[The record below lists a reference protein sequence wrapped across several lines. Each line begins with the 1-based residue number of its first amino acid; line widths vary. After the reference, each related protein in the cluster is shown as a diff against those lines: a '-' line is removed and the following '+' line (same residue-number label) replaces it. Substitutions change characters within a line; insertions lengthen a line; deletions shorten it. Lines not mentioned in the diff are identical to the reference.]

1 MALPQNFK
9 AMVVSETAEK
19 TFVREIR
26 ERALNDL
33 PAGEL
38 IIEVKY
44 SSLNYKD
51 ALSATGNKGVTRKYP
66 HTPGIDAAGVIVD
79 STTKMFSVGDQVTV
93 TGFDLGMN
101 TSGGFGQYISVPALW
116 AVNLP
121 KGLSLKES
129 MGYGTAGLTA
139 ALCII
144 RLMASGLS
152 KDSGEVL
159 VTGATGGVGSVAVA
173 ILAKLG
179 FNVVAATGKASEHDF
194 LTALGAK
201 SIISRE
207 EANDTS
213 GRPLQKGRWAGV
225 VDTVGGNIL
234 ATALKTAKYGGLVT
248 ACGNAMSA
256 DLSVSVFPFILRG
269 VSLLGVD
276 SVEIPM
282 RARQMAWQ
290 KLAGEWKIDLDPLTY
305 RSITGGARAQDRA
318 NSQGRNSRPG
328 GRRSEQDEGQRAI
341 LAFASQ
347 EVAS

>member
-1 MALPQNFK
+1 MPLPQTFK
-9 AMVVSETAEK
+9 AMVVSETADQK
-19 TFVREIR
+19 FIREIKQK
-26 ERALNDL
+26 EVSDL

-38 IIEVKY
+38 LIEVKY

-51 ALSATGNKGVTRKYP
+51 ALSASGNKGVTRKYP
-66 HTPGIDAAGVIVD
+66 HTPGVDAAGLVATS
-79 STTKMFSVGDQVTV
+79 STSQFGAGDQVIV

-101 TSGGFGQYISVPALW
+101 TAGGFGQYISVPASW
-116 AVNLP
+116 AVKLP
-121 KGLSLKES
+121 QGMTLKES

-139 ALCII
+139 ALCVM
-144 RLMASGLS
+144 RLMAFGLS

-159 VTGATGGVGSVAVA
+159 VTGATGGVGSVAIG

-179 FNVVAATGKASEHDF
+179 FNVVAATGKTDEKDF
-194 LTALGAK
+194 LTELGAK
-201 SIISRE
+201 TIISRE

-234 ATALKTAKYGGLVT
+234 ATAIKSVKYGGLVA

-256 DLSVSVFPFILRG
+256 DLAVSVFPFILRG

-282 RARQMAWQ
+282 STRLRTWQ
-290 KLAGEWKIDLDPLTY
+290 KLAHDWKLDQSAFVSECALEELSPKIDLILK
-305 RSITGGARAQDRA
+305 GGIR
-318 NSQGRNSRPG
+318 GRVVVDVSR
-328 GRRSEQDEGQRAI
+328 
-341 LAFASQ
+341 
-347 EVAS
+347 

>member
-1 MALPQNFK
+1 MPLPQSFK
-9 AMVVSETAEK
+9 AMVVSETPEK
-19 TFVREIR
+19 TFVREIKQK
-26 ERALNDL
+26 ALSDL

-44 SSLNYKD
+44 SCLNYKD
-51 ALSATGNKGVTRKYP
+51 ALSATGNKGVTKKYP
-66 HTPGIDAAGVIVD
+66 HTPGIDAAGVVVD
-79 STTKMFSVGDQVTV
+79 STTQSFAVGDQVIV

-101 TSGGFGQYISVPALW
+101 TAGGFGQYISVPSNW
-116 AVNLP
+116 AVKLIQ
-121 KGLSLKES
+121 GLSLRDA

-179 FNVVAATGKASEHDF
+179 FDVVAATGKTSEHDF
-194 LTALGAK
+194 LRGLGARA
-201 SIISRE
+201 IISRE

-234 ATALKTAKYGGLVT
+234 ATALKTTKNGGLVA
-248 ACGNAMSA
+248 ACGNVMSA
-256 DLSVSVFPFILRG
+256 DLNVNVFPFILRG

-276 SVEIPM
+276 SVEIP
-282 RARQMAWQ
+282 ARSRVTAWR
-290 KLAGEWKIDLDPLTY
+290 KLAGEWSIDLTSLVAECSLEELNPKIDLMLK
-305 RSITGGARAQDRA
+305 GGIR
-318 NSQGRNSRPG
+318 GRVLVN
-328 GRRSEQDEGQRAI
+328 
-341 LAFASQ
+341 LNK
-347 EVAS
+347 

>member
-1 MALPQNFK
+1 MGLPQNFK

-19 TFVREIR
+19 AFVREIR
-26 ERALNDL
+26 QRALSDL

-79 STTKMFSVGDQVTV
+79 STTRSIAVGEEVVV

-101 TSGGFGQYISVPALW
+101 TAGGFGQYISVPAPW
-116 AVNLP
+116 AVKLP
-121 KGLSLKES
+121 QGLSLSES

-139 ALCII
+139 ALCIL
-144 RLMASGLS
+144 RLMAGGLS

-159 VTGATGGVGSVAVA
+159 VTGATGGVGSIAVA

-179 FNVVAATGKASEHDF
+179 FNVVAATGKASEHAF
-194 LTALGAK
+194 LTAIGAK
-201 SIISRE
+201 AILSRE

-234 ATALKTAKYGGLVT
+234 ATALKTAKYGGLVA
-248 ACGNAMSA
+248 ACGNVMSA
-256 DLSVSVFPFILRG
+256 ELNVSVFPFILRG

-282 RARQMAWQ
+282 RARQMAWS
-290 KLAGEWKIDLDPLTY
+290 KLAGEWRVNLTPIVTEVSLEELNPRIDQILK
-305 RSITGGARAQDRA
+305 GGIR
-318 NSQGRNSRPG
+318 GRVVVDLSK
-328 GRRSEQDEGQRAI
+328 
-341 LAFASQ
+341 
-347 EVAS
+347 

>member
-1 MALPQNFK
+1 MPLPKTFK

-19 TFVREIR
+19 TFPREIR
-26 ERALNDL
+26 ERALGDL

-38 IIEVKY
+38 IIEVKF

-66 HTPGIDAAGVIVD
+66 HTPGIDAAGVVAD
-79 STTKMFSVGDQVTV
+79 STTKLFAVGDQVTV

-101 TSGGFGQYISVPALW
+101 TSGGFAQYISVPALW
-116 AVNLP
+116 AAKLP
-121 KGLSLKES
+121 QGLSLKES
-129 MGYGTAGLTA
+129 MSHGTAGLTA

-144 RLMASGLS
+144 RLMASGLT
-152 KDSGEVL
+152 KESGEVL

-194 LTALGAK
+194 LTSLGAK
-201 SIISRE
+201 TIISRE

-213 GRPLQKGRWAGV
+213 GRPLQKPRWAGV
-225 VDTVGGNIL
+225 IDTVGGNIL
-234 ATALKTAKYGGLVT
+234 ATALKTAKYGGLVA

-256 DLSVSVFPFILRG
+256 ELNVNVFPFILRG

-282 RARQMAWQ
+282 RARQMAWS
-290 KLAGEWKIDLDPLTY
+290 KLAGEWKIDFGNIIKEVSLEELNPQID
-305 RSITGGARAQDRA
+305 
-318 NSQGRNSRPG
+318 
-328 GRRSEQDEGQRAI
+328 AI
-341 LAFASQ
+341 LKGAVRGRVVVDLSK
-347 EVAS
+347 

>member
-1 MALPQNFK
+1 
-9 AMVVSETAEK
+9 MVVSETADQK
-19 TFVREIR
+19 FIREIR
-26 ERALNDL
+26 QKELSDL

-38 IIEVKY
+38 LIEVKY

-51 ALSATGNKGVTRKYP
+51 ALSASGNKGVTRKYP
-66 HTPGIDAAGVIVD
+66 HTPGVDAAGVVATS
-79 STTKMFSVGDQVTV
+79 STAQFGAGDQVIV

-101 TSGGFGQYISVPALW
+101 TAGGFGQYISVPASW
-116 AVNLP
+116 GVKLP
-121 KGLSLKES
+121 QGMTLKES

-139 ALCII
+139 ALCVM
-144 RLMASGLS
+144 RLMAFGLS

-159 VTGATGGVGSVAVA
+159 VTGATGGVGSVAIG

-179 FNVVAATGKASEHDF
+179 FNVVAATGKTDEKDF
-194 LTALGAK
+194 LTQLGAK
-201 SIISRE
+201 TIISRD

-234 ATALKTAKYGGLVT
+234 ATAIKSTKYGGLIA

-256 DLSVSVFPFILRG
+256 DLAVSVYPFILRG

-282 RARQMAWQ
+282 STRLRTWQ
-290 KLAGEWKIDLDPLTY
+290 KLAYDWKLDLSGFVSECALEELSPKIDLILK
-305 RSITGGARAQDRA
+305 GGIR
-318 NSQGRNSRPG
+318 GRVVVDLSR
-328 GRRSEQDEGQRAI
+328 
-341 LAFASQ
+341 
-347 EVAS
+347 

>member
-26 ERALNDL
+26 QRALSDL

-66 HTPGIDAAGVIVD
+66 HTPGIDVAGVVVD
-79 STTKMFSVGDQVTV
+79 STTKSFGVGEQVIV
-93 TGFDLGMN
+93 MGFDLGMN
-101 TSGGFGQYISVPALW
+101 TSGGFGQYISVPSGW
-116 AVNLP
+116 AIKLP
-121 KGLSLKES
+121 QGLSLKDS

-139 ALCII
+139 ALCIL
-144 RLMASGLS
+144 RLMAAGLS

-179 FNVVAATGKASEHDF
+179 FTVVAATGKTSEQEF

-201 SIISRE
+201 AIISRD

-213 GRPLQKGRWAGV
+213 GRPLQKARWAGV
-225 VDTVGGNIL
+225 IDTVGGNIL
-234 ATALKTAKYGGLVT
+234 ATALKTAKYGGLVA

-256 DLSVSVFPFILRG
+256 ELNVNVFPFILRG

-276 SVEIPM
+276 SVEVPM
-282 RARQMAWQ
+282 RARMMAWQ
-290 KLAGEWKIDLDPLTY
+290 KLAGEWKIDLSSL
-305 RSITGGARAQDRA
+305 ITECSLEELNPKIEQILKGGIR
-318 NSQGRNSRPG
+318 GRVVVDLSK
-328 GRRSEQDEGQRAI
+328 
-341 LAFASQ
+341 
-347 EVAS
+347 

>member
-1 MALPQNFK
+1 MALAQTFK
-9 AMVVSETAEK
+9 AMVVFETPEK
-19 TFVREIR
+19 TFTREIR
-26 ERALNDL
+26 ERALSDL

-66 HTPGIDAAGVIVD
+66 HTPGIDAAGVIAD
-79 STTKMFSVGDQVTV
+79 STTKLFAVGDQVTV

-116 AVNLP
+116 ATKLP
-121 KGLSLKES
+121 QGLSLKDS
-129 MGYGTAGLTA
+129 MSHGTAGLTA

-144 RLMASGLS
+144 RLMASGLT
-152 KDSGEVL
+152 KESGEVL
-159 VTGATGGVGSVAVA
+159 VTGASGGVGSIAVA

-179 FNVVAATGKASEHDF
+179 FTVIAATGKASEHDF
-194 LTALGAK
+194 LKGLGAK
-201 SIISRE
+201 AIISRE
-207 EANDTS
+207 EVNDTS
-213 GRPLQKGRWAGV
+213 GRPLQKPRWAGV

-234 ATALKTAKYGGLVT
+234 ATALKTTKYGGLVA

-256 DLSVSVFPFILRG
+256 ELNVNVFPFILRG

-282 RARQMAWQ
+282 RARQMAWN
-290 KLAGEWKIDLDPLTY
+290 KLAGEWSIDVKRLVTEVSLAELNPKIDEILKGAIRGRVLINLT
-305 RSITGGARAQDRA
+305 
-318 NSQGRNSRPG
+318 
-328 GRRSEQDEGQRAI
+328 E
-341 LAFASQ
+341 
-347 EVAS
+347 

>member
-1 MALPQNFK
+1 MPLPQTFK
-9 AMVVSETAEK
+9 AMVVSETADQK
-19 TFVREIR
+19 FIREIKQK
-26 ERALNDL
+26 EVSDL

-38 IIEVKY
+38 LIEVKY

-51 ALSATGNKGVTRKYP
+51 ALSASGNKGVTRKYP
-66 HTPGIDAAGVIVD
+66 HTPGIDAAGLV
-79 STTKMFSVGDQVTV
+79 STSSTSQFGAGDQVIV

-101 TSGGFGQYISVPALW
+101 TAGGFGQYISVPASW
-116 AVNLP
+116 AVKLP
-121 KGLSLKES
+121 QGMTLKES

-139 ALCII
+139 ALCVM
-144 RLMASGLS
+144 RLMAFGLS

-159 VTGATGGVGSVAVA
+159 VTGATGGVGSVAIG

-179 FNVVAATGKASEHDF
+179 FNVVAATGKTDEKDF
-194 LTALGAK
+194 LTELGAK
-201 SIISRE
+201 TIISRE

-234 ATALKTAKYGGLVT
+234 ATAIKSAKYGGLVA

-256 DLSVSVFPFILRG
+256 DLAVSVFPFILRG

-282 RARQMAWQ
+282 STRLRTWQ
-290 KLAGEWKIDLDPLTY
+290 KLAHDWKLDQSAFVSECALEELSPKIDLILK
-305 RSITGGARAQDRA
+305 GGIR
-318 NSQGRNSRPG
+318 GRVVVDVSR
-328 GRRSEQDEGQRAI
+328 
-341 LAFASQ
+341 
-347 EVAS
+347 